1 MVSGD
6 DLPAGHYPGGRLRSS
21 LAMDTE
27 SRLRPHE
34 SCAKRRWLRCSG
46 MVCRSELGKTCY
58 CTHVPMADRRGF
70 IVTLAS
76 LQDLPIDLEDTAKVD
91 GAGTWQI
98 FWQILLCL
106 IDPIL

>member
-1 MVSGD
+1 
-6 DLPAGHYPGGRLRSS
+6 
-21 LAMDTE
+21 
-27 SRLRPHE
+27 
-34 SCAKRRWLRCSG
+34 
-46 MVCRSELGKTCY
+46 
-58 CTHVPMADRRGF
+58 MADRRGF